1 MTSLNQTGAAPDT
14 RKYDVVFLFPKSWPG
29 KFIGRLPFT
38 FLHLDGYLRDKAGLK
53 SKILDESVQDIPS
66 ELEKIG
72 EPPACFGISCMTGIQ
87 IKYGLGLARLVRARF
102 PGVPIV
108 WGGWHPTLLPDNCL
122 ENEFVDYVVRGQ
134 GERALAELAA
144 ALKKGGAGLEAV
156 PNLSYKRDGEIVH
169 NSSHGPVDFLKEL
182 KIDYTAIPF
191 EKYLHPRAFGGRAAG
206 IITSLGCPFHCG
218 FCSVAEVYERKFF
231 FRNVDY
237 VLDEIEWM
245 VKEQGV
251 DYLRMDDDNLFIKK
265 EHVRALCGGMI
276 ERGVTVSW
284 DAGAHAS
291 LLNKAFDDNTI
302 ALVKR
307 SGCRMIYIGAESGSD
322 AALKKIQKKST
333 VSDTMQ
339 FVETMRRHGIRPE
352 LSVMVSFPKM
362 EEDDAKQTLDM
373 LFAARDR
380 APNAAIR
387 LFSYTP
393 YPGTRMYQD
402 AIEAGFKPPSTME
415 EWSRHWLTR
424 FRAPWTKKSFIRFI
438 RHFEVY
444 YFPYSGEQT
453 MGKSRL
459 KYLLRLVL
467 HPIAAW
473 RVRHRFY
480 FLPLDA
486 MLVAWLRRKEF

>member
-66 ELEKIG
+66 ELERIG

-87 IKYGLGLARLVRARF
+87 IKFGLGLARLARARF

-134 GERALAELAA
+134 GERALAELIVS
-144 ALKKGGAGLEAV
+144 LKSNRAGLETV
-156 PNLSYKRDGEIVH
+156 PNLSYKKDGKAVH
-169 NSSHGPVDFLKEL
+169 NPSHEPADFLKDL
-182 KIDYTAIPF
+182 KIDYSAIPF
-191 EKYLHPRAFGGRAAG
+191 EKYLRPQALGERATG

-218 FCSVAEVYERKFF
+218 YCSVAEVYKQKFF
-231 FRNVDY
+231 FRNLDY
-237 VLDEIEWM
+237 VLEEMGWM
-245 VKEQGV
+245 VKEEGV
-251 DYLRMDDDNLFIKK
+251 DHLRIEDDNLFIKK

-276 ERGVTVSW
+276 ERGINVSW
-284 DAGAHAS
+284 DAGAQAS
-291 LLNKAFDDNTI
+291 LLNKAFDEDTI

-322 AALKKIQKKST
+322 ATLKRIQKKSS

-352 LSVMVSFPKM
+352 ISIMVSFPKI

-380 APNAAIR
+380 DPNVAT
-387 LFSYTP
+387 LLHFYTP
-393 YPGTRMYQD
+393 YPGTKMYQD
-402 AIEAGFKPPSTME
+402 AIEEGFVPPATME
-415 EWSRHWLTR
+415 EWSDHIQTH
-424 FRAPWTKKSFIRFI
+424 FRAPWSSRSFVRFLK
-438 RHFEVY
+438 RFEAY
-444 YFPYSGEQT
+444 YFPYSGKQT
-453 MGKSRL
+453 MGKNRL
-459 KYLLRLVL
+459 KYLLRLAL

-486 MLVAWLRRKEF
+486 MLVTWLRRKEF